1 MASSFDAPSPRRAFL
16 GKVAGSAAVLAA
28 ASAIPAEVRAL
39 GAPAAPRPTPPG
51 DWDMSWVDRITG
63 DHRQVFDCPEIGE
76 ATALHQMRTW
86 LAGFKEVYG
95 TTDADMHGVLVIR
108 HEAIPM
114 VANDAMW
121 ARYHMGKQYEQ
132 KDPASGKP
140 AERNPFLNANVK
152 EGDAHSLL
160 WPDGGLDTLVKR
172 GQTVLAC
179 NMALRFMSGKLARAE
194 KLEPKA
200 VYDDLRAN
208 LVPGVTLMPSGIFAV
223 ARAQEAGCR
232 LMYAG

>member
-1 MASSFDAPSPRRAFL
+1 MSRPSDVPSPRRTFL

-28 ASAIPAEVRAL
+28 GSMIPADLRAITSST
-39 GAPAAPRPTPPG
+39 RPLPPS
-51 DWDMSWVDRITG
+51 DWDMSWVNRITG
-63 DHRQVFDCPEIGE
+63 EHRQVFDCPEIGE

-108 HEAIPM
+108 HQAIPM

-121 ARYHMGKQYEQ
+121 AKYHMGKQYAQ

-152 EGDAHSLL
+152 DGDVHSLL
-160 WPDGGLDTLVKR
+160 WPDGGLDTLVNR

-194 KLEPKA
+194 KLEQKA

-223 ARAQEAGCR
+223 TRAQEAGCR

>member
-1 MASSFDAPSPRRAFL
+1 M
-16 GKVAGSAAVLAA
+16 
-28 ASAIPAEVRAL
+28 
-39 GAPAAPRPTPPG
+39 
-51 DWDMSWVDRITG
+51 
-63 DHRQVFDCPEIGE
+63 
-76 ATALHQMRTW
+76 
-86 LAGFKEVYG
+86 
-95 TTDADMHGVLVIR
+95 
-108 HEAIPM
+108 
-114 VANDAMW
+114 N
-121 ARYHMGKQYEQ
+121 
-132 KDPASGKP
+132 
-140 AERNPFLNANVK
+140 
-152 EGDAHSLL
+152 
-160 WPDGGLDTLVKR
+160 R

>member
-16 GKVAGSAAVLAA
+16 GKVAGGAAVLAA
-28 ASAIPAEVRAL
+28 GSMVPADLRAM
-39 GAPAAPRPTPPG
+39 APTLRPHAPG

-63 DHRQVFDCPEIGE
+63 DHRQVFDSPDIGE
-76 ATALHQMRTW
+76 ATQLHQVRTW

-95 TTDADMHGVLVIR
+95 TADADMHGVLVIR

-121 ARYHMGKQYEQ
+121 AKYRLGKQYQQ
-132 KDPASGKP
+132 KDAASGKP
-140 AERNPFLNANVK
+140 ASRNPFLNANVK
-152 EGDAHSLL
+152 DGDAHSLL
-160 WPDGGLDTLVKR
+160 WPDGGLDTLIKR
-172 GQTVLAC
+172 GQIVLAC

-194 KLEPKA
+194 KLEQKA
-200 VYDDLRAN
+200 VYADLRAN
-208 LVPGVTLMPSGIFAV
+208 LVPGVILMPSGIFAV
-223 ARAQEAGCR
+223 TRAQEAGCQ